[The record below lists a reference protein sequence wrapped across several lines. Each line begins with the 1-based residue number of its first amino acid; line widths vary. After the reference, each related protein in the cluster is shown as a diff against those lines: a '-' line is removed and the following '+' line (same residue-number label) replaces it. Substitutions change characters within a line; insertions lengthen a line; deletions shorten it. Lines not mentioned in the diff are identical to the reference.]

1 MVPPGLSSRE
11 LVPFKELLL
20 QSCGFSLENERERT
34 LQSGVERRMGHRRSP
49 SLKAYLDLL
58 RQDPEELDRLIE
70 LLTVNETYFLREP
83 EHLNL
88 LVEQLVPEI
97 HASHPERPVSILC
110 AGCSTGEEPYS
121 VAMLL
126 WDRHGAE
133 QPPCVIT
140 GVDIDAR
147 ALAKAQRAVYGKHSF
162 RGMDPALLARHF
174 EPCGAGEHR
183 VLEPLRRKV
192 TFGSANLASGT
203 FPELM
208 QRPDIILYR
217 NVSIYFS
224 APAQQAIFRRLAG
237 LLEEGGFLIV
247 GATETLFHDFGALTL
262 VARDGLYLFQKAPPV
277 AIEDRRQSRRPLP
290 ETVPLARPPALR
302 ARGRHPE
309 GSPSAAVAAASGPL
323 GPSLETRKHFD
334 DALAAAQAHRMEEAL
349 LLLDALIA
357 EEPAHVKAHT
367 LKGSIFLSLDR
378 FEEAKA
384 MCDRALALDPLC
396 LEACL
401 MLGIIASHHEAQEE
415 ALGRFREAIYLDAFC
430 WLAHYSLAN
439 ILFLQG
445 DRKRARSGFE
455 TALRLLEQG
464 CSRERGQAFF
474 PLSFNAEQFITIC
487 RHKLALMKKIH

>member
-1 MVPPGLSSRE
+1 VAPPGLSSRE
-11 LVPFKELLL
+11 LAPFKELLL

-34 LQSGVERRMGHRRSP
+34 LQSGIERRMGHRRSP
-49 SLKAYLDLL
+49 THKAYLDLV

-70 LLTVNETYFLREP
+70 LLTVNETYFFREP

-88 LVEQLVPEI
+88 LVEQLVPELR
-97 HASHPERPVSILC
+97 ASHPDRPVSILC

-126 WDRHGAE
+126 RERHGADRE
-133 QPPCVIT
+133 PPCAIK

-147 ALAKAQRAVYGKHSF
+147 ALAKANRAVYGKHSF

-183 VLEPLRRKV
+183 VLESLRRKV
-192 TFGSANLASGT
+192 VFGPANLASGAY
-203 FPELM
+203 PELM
-208 QRPDIILYR
+208 LRPDIILYR
-217 NVSIYFS
+217 NVSIYFP

-237 LLEEGGFLIV
+237 LLDEGGFLIV
-247 GATETLFHDFGALTL
+247 GAAETLFHDFGALTL
-262 VARDGLYLFQKAPPV
+262 VSRDGLYLFQKTSPV
-277 AIEDRRQSRRPLP
+277 AIEDRRQNRRPPP
-290 ETVPLARPPALR
+290 ERVPSAHPPTPFVRGHPPA
-302 ARGRHPE
+302 G
-309 GSPSAAVAAASGPL
+309 AAAPKPSNLPL
-323 GPSLETRKHFD
+323 GSRKLFD
-334 DALAAAQAHRMEEAL
+334 DALAAAQAHRMGEAL
-349 LLLDALIA
+349 ALLDELIA
-357 EEPAHVKAHT
+357 GEPSHIKAHS

-378 FEEAKA
+378 LEEAKA

-396 LEACL
+396 VEACL
-401 MLGIIASHHEAQEE
+401 MLGIIASHREAQEE
-415 ALGRFREAIYLDAFC
+415 ALGRFREAIYLDASC

-464 CSRERGQAFF
+464 RPSERGHAFF